1 MLKKFAKFKYVNY
14 IYTDFLQL
22 KNNIM
27 TSKQDSKLKMYLTVR
42 IFLLS
47 SPAILA
53 KLPNCDEFMAALD
66 AAIAQIQKTSE
77 QNHYS
82 TKGVTDN
89 KQQLRDTLSMLT
101 VDASAK
107 MQAYARY
114 IHDTV
119 LLAETKFTSTDLRK
133 IPALELVDIAKGL
146 YNRIQANIDKV
157 TDYSLTTETQTTYKT
172 SIDAF
177 TESIPQPRQSQLKSK
192 ENSLL
197 ETQAFADGDEAL
209 SNIDT
214 LVDIVKL
221 TEPNFYAGYNNA
233 RKIVDQGKGSLQVQ
247 GTVTEAAT
255 GKPIA
260 GALLIF
266 RLQGQTAVILEK
278 ESADKGG
285 FNIKTLAEG
294 IYEVTITKVGFKT
307 QPTTFVV
314 NWNELCVLEVA
325 MERI

>member
-1 MLKKFAKFKYVNY
+1 LSQN
-14 IYTDFLQL
+14 LQL
-22 KNNIM
+22 KNDIM
-27 TSKQDSKLKMYLTVR
+27 TSKQNSKLKMYLTVR

-47 SPAILA
+47 NPAILA
-53 KLPNCDEFMAALD
+53 KLPNCNEFMSALD
-66 AAIAQIQKTSE
+66 AAIDQIQNISE
-77 QNHYS
+77 KNHYS
-82 TKGVTDN
+82 TKGVTNN
-89 KQQLRDTLSMLT
+89 KQQLRNTLSMLT

-114 IHDTV
+114 IHDTI
-119 LLAETKFTSTDLRK
+119 LLGETKFTSSGLRK
-133 IPALELVDIAKGL
+133 IPALELVDIANGL
-146 YNRIQANIDKV
+146 YNRIQANIDNV
-157 TDYSLTTETQTTYKT
+157 TEYNLTAETQIVYRTA
-172 SIDAF
+172 INAF

-197 ETQAFADGDEAL
+197 ETQGFADGDEAL
-209 SNIDT
+209 SNIDA

-221 TEPNFYAGYNNA
+221 TESNFYTGYHNA
-233 RKIVDQGKGSLQVQ
+233 RKIVDQGTGSLQIQ

-255 GKPIA
+255 EKTIA
-260 GALLIF
+260 GAMLTF

-278 ESADKGG
+278 ESASKGG

-307 QPTTFVV
+307 QTNTLVV
-314 NWNELCVLEVA
+314 NWNELCALDVE